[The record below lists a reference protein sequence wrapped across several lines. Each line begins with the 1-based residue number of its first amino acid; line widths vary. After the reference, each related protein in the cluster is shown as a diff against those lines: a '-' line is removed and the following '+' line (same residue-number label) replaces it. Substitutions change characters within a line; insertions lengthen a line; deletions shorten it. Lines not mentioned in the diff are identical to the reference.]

1 MDSLVRSKR
10 KDIHNGQGCPYY
22 SYMIHSKVQKLMGN
36 RFEISV
42 VSEDENWAN
51 ERIENAI
58 SEISRIEQL
67 LTTFK
72 PDSQTNLINDN
83 AGIKPVRVDKE
94 VFDLIQRSL
103 KISNLTQGAF
113 DITYGSIDKSLWN
126 FDTKMTSLPDK
137 ETAKNMVK
145 LIDYQK
151 VILNQDNNSVFL
163 KEEGMR
169 IGFGGIGKGYA
180 AEMAKQLMIK
190 EGVKSGVVNA
200 SGDLTTWGNQPDG
213 KQWTIGIADPNHKN
227 KTFSSLNISNMAV
240 ATSGDYE
247 KFVMIGGKRY
257 SHTINPKT
265 GLPVTGIKSVTIIA
279 PNAELADSLATP
291 VTVMGV
297 KVGLDLINQIKGIA
311 CVIIDDND
319 KIFTSKNINIQ

>member
-1 MDSLVRSKR
+1 MTQIFSR
-10 KDIHNGQGCPYY
+10 
-22 SYMIHSKVQKLMGN
+22 VQKLMGN

-42 VSEDENWAN
+42 VSENENWAN
-51 ERIENAI
+51 ERIDSAVA
-58 SEISRIEQL
+58 EISRIEQL

-72 PDSQTNLINDN
+72 PDSQTNQVNEN
-83 AGIKPVRVDKE
+83 AGISPVKVDRE
-94 VFDLIQRSL
+94 VFELIQRSL
-103 KISNLTQGAF
+103 RISTLTQGAF

-126 FDTKMTSLPDK
+126 FDAKMTALPDR
-137 ETAKNMVK
+137 ETASKMVE

-151 VILNQDNNSVFL
+151 VVLNQEDCTVFL
-163 KEEGMR
+163 REKGMR

-180 AEMAKQLMIK
+180 AEMAKRLMIQ
-190 EGVKSGVVNA
+190 EGVKSGIVNA
-200 SGDLTTWGNQPDG
+200 SGDLTTWGLQPDG

-227 KTFSSLNISNMAV
+227 RPFSYLNISNMAV

-247 KFVMIGGKRY
+247 KFVMIDGKRY
-257 SHTINPKT
+257 SHTINPHT

-279 PNAELADSLATP
+279 PNAEIADALATP

-311 CVIIDDND
+311 CVIIDDHD
-319 KIFTSKNINIQ
+319 KMFTSKNINIR